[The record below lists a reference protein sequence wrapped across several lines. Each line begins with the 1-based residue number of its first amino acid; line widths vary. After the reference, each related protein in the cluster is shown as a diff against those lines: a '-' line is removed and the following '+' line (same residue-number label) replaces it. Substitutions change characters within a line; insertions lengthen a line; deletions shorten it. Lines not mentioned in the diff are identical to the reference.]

1 MLKIR
6 IMEKKSYTLLFLFI
20 VCTSWAQKFN
30 VKDYGANGNGKTD
43 DTEYFMKALSE
54 IKQKFSSQKKQ
65 AVLYIPSGNYVVS
78 KSIILD
84 KYTSLEGEF
93 VNTTVLRIKSSNT
106 PLVILEKNFNESE
119 IYNSYN
125 YVRNLTL
132 HGTDYLNIDNYN
144 TPRTIPA
151 TETNNTGI
159 QVNGLRTRIE
169 NMQIEGFLNNGIEV
183 KGSYYTFITRVFLKN
198 NATGLIIKDLS
209 TSVYLTESELR
220 FNSIAIAI
228 TNYSFANFISNNM
241 IESNVARFYT
251 TDMSLQQGNTNNSMG
266 RGIVLNNAASN
277 IITNNYFENHF
288 VNITLLDAT
297 KNIINNNF
305 ITLSDNMAIT
315 EKNQV
320 SLQLLGKSTDNIFE
334 NNSFLLTREH
344 VTNKM
349 IIGNNFDYSSN
360 KIDVGTDNQKIKNLL
375 KKTIKDEK
383 LLPKI
388 TN

>member
-1 MLKIR
+1 
-6 IMEKKSYTLLFLFI
+6 MEKKSYTLLFLFI

-30 VKDYGANGNGKTD
+30 VKDYGAKGNGKTD

-228 TNYSFANFISNNM
+228 TNYSFANCFF
-241 IESNVARFYT
+241 R
-251 TDMSLQQGNTNNSMG
+251 
-266 RGIVLNNAASN
+266 
-277 IITNNYFENHF
+277 
-288 VNITLLDAT
+288 
-297 KNIINNNF
+297 
-305 ITLSDNMAIT
+305 
-315 EKNQV
+315 
-320 SLQLLGKSTDNIFE
+320 
-334 NNSFLLTREH
+334 
-344 VTNKM
+344 
-349 IIGNNFDYSSN
+349 
-360 KIDVGTDNQKIKNLL
+360 
-375 KKTIKDEK
+375 EK
-383 LLPKI
+383 LI
-388 TN
+388 VE

>member
-1 MLKIR
+1 
-6 IMEKKSYTLLFLFI
+6 MEKKSYTLLFLFI

-30 VKDYGANGNGKTD
+30 VKDYGAKGNGKTD

>member
-30 VKDYGANGNGKTD
+30 VKDYGAKGNGKTD

>member
-30 VKDYGANGNGKTD
+30 VKDYGAKGNGKTD

-198 NATGLIIKDLS
+198 YATGLIIKDLS